1 MLFINDKDM
10 TGQIKIAC
18 THRKLQNVFLEHDVK
33 IGRRVMYIIVTK
45 DYFTSMCL

>member
-18 THRKLQNVFLEHDVK
+18 THRKLQKRFL
-33 IGRRVMYIIVTK
+33 RTWRVMYIVVTK